1 MKKVKDFYFKKA
13 KAKGFVARSAF
24 KLEEID
30 QKNQILKP
38 GMSVMDL
45 GCFPGSWL
53 QYISKKIGKEG
64 IVIGVDIQE
73 LKMPLS
79 ANMKFIHSDINELDL
94 AALKQIKPY
103 FDLVCSDMAP
113 KTTGIKGTD
122 ADRSYHLC
130 QMVLSTSQKLL
141 KYGGNTLIKVFQGAA
156 LEKLVQQMKTEYQI
170 VKRIKPKSS
179 RNESVEIFILG
190 INKLKI

>member
-1 MKKVKDFYFKKA
+1 MKKVKDFYFKEA

-30 QKNQILKP
+30 QKNKIIKP

-53 QYISKKIGKEG
+53 QYISKKIGNSG
-64 IVIGVDIQE
+64 LVLGVDLQD
-73 LKMPLS
+73 LKLPLT
-79 ANMKFIHSDINELDL
+79 ANMRFIHSDINELNL
-94 AALKQIKPY
+94 ESIREIRPF
-103 FDLVCSDMAP
+103 FDLICSDMAP
-113 KTTGIKGTD
+113 KTSGIKGAD

-130 QMVLSTSQKLL
+130 QLVLGISQQLL
-141 KYGGNTLIKVFQGAA
+141 KYGGNTLMKVFQGAA
-156 LEKLVQQMKTEYQI
+156 LEKLVQQMKNEYQV

-179 RNESVEIFILG
+179 RNESVEIFVLG
-190 INKLKI
+190 VNKLKK

>member
-38 GMSVMDL
+38 RMSVMDL

-53 QYISKKIGKEG
+53 QYISKKIGKDG
-64 IVIGVDIQE
+64 IVVGVDIQE
-73 LKMPLS
+73 LKLPLS

-94 AALKQIKPY
+94 EALKQIKPY
-103 FDLVCSDMAP
+103 FDLICSDMAP

-130 QMVLSTSQKLL
+130 QMVLATSQKLL

>member
-1 MKKVKDFYFKKA
+1 MKKVQDYYFKKA
-13 KAKGFVARSAF
+13 KSKGFVARSAF

-30 QKNQILKP
+30 QKHKIITP

-53 QYISKKIGKEG
+53 QYISKKIGNNG
-64 IVIGVDIQE
+64 LVLGVDIQE
-73 LKMPLS
+73 LKLPLA
-79 ANMKFIHSDINELDL
+79 ANMKFIHSDINDL
-94 AALKQIKPY
+94 NLESISDFRPY
-103 FDLVCSDMAP
+103 FDLICSDMAP

-130 QMVLSTSQKLL
+130 QMVLEVSQQLL
-141 KYGGNTLIKVFQGAA
+141 KYGGNTLMKVFQGAA
-156 LEKLVQQMKTEYQI
+156 LEKLVQQMKNEYQV

-179 RNESVEIFILG
+179 RNESVEIFVLG
-190 INKLKI
+190 VNKLKK